1 MGKYYLGLDM
11 GTDSVGWAVTDEEFN
26 IVRKGG
32 KSLWGVRLFDAAN
45 PAAERRMNR
54 TNRRR
59 LQRRRQRIT
68 LLQEIFFDEVNKV
81 DPMFF
86 RKLELS
92 KYHFEDRQQYFSSK
106 TLLFNDDGFTDKEY
120 FKRYPTIYHL
130 RKALIEEDKKFDIR
144 LIYLAIHH
152 LIKYRGNFLM
162 DGDFDINGDQF
173 ENQLTTVNEVIKT
186 INSETELDSNKV
198 EIGLFDTEKAGEI
211 RDAFIN
217 GVGIKRTEEEL
228 LKVMPTKSDYFKKV
242 ICKLLSGGTVKCKD
256 IFDGSEKEYETD
268 KISFSSDFDETFEKV
283 CEENSEDR
291 LHCELLKELY
301 NLYSILTLKKLLN
314 NCEYLC
320 DAMCNIYDE
329 HKKDLQELKAYVN
342 ENCPE
347 KKDRIFR
354 ECKKDLNNYAKY
366 VGSNSVGGEVKR
378 FSKCSA
384 EDFYRFLKKEL
395 DIEKVSKNDEYLS
408 KISEKMNNGTFL
420 QKQNSTGNGIFP
432 YQLNKK
438 ELKKIIENQSK
449 YYSFFQEYDEENEI
463 STEGKIISLLE
474 FKIPYYVGPLNGNKD
489 SNYWMKRSEE
499 GKIYP
504 WNFDK
509 KVDKAKSAEEFIRRM
524 QNKCTY
530 LHDKFTL
537 PKDSIIFQKYVM
549 YNTLNKMNINDKPI
563 TVEQKKSVID
573 DLFNKKIVKKKD
585 LEEYVKEKYDN
596 GILTTSTG
604 KPIEA
609 IQFNQK
615 SLLDFNRIFGEQ
627 YVKDNLDTIEDII
640 RDIAIFEDKDIL
652 VKRLRTEYNIQDENK
667 IKQIKKLK
675 YSGFARLS
683 KELLCD
689 LKIEME
695 KVDTGELIDAS
706 IMYLLENT
714 NMNFMEILN
723 YDDQNGKKP
732 FIELINAEND
742 DNNAD
747 NVEDFISKQYVSP
760 GMKRALIQAYKII
773 DEIETKI
780 LKQKIDTYFIE
791 STRTDKSE
799 KGDKGRKNSR
809 LDDLKAKYKEIKDIC
824 ETEKLEELRN
834 QLDKDSDADKYRSD
848 KLYLY
853 LLQMGKSMYSQK
865 PIEMKDLY
873 DTSVCDI
880 DHIVPQSIL
889 KDDSIENRVLVFQD
903 ENREKRNIYPIPEKF
918 RTSKQIAF
926 YKNLKKYGLIGE
938 KKYNLLTRNTELT
951 EDEINK
957 FEARQLV
964 YTSQSVKALAETLR
978 KYKGVE
984 DSNIV
989 LVKGERVSEFRK
1001 ENDILKCR
1009 SINDLHHA
1017 YDAYLNVV
1025 VGQCLYKSGGNRL
1038 VTRSAK
1044 LKEYVGKVK
1053 EQIQKSNYRH
1063 DILVTTRQY
1072 VGSSIMNK
1080 ISIQPNKD
1088 NGSSNAKELYPLKNS
1103 GEIRMDPEKYGGYT
1117 ALSNGYY
1124 CVVKSKDKKGNV
1136 ITSIEPMQTIF
1147 VKVDAPIEEKE
1158 KYLREEVGLIDPKI
1172 QKDKDGK
1179 YIDNLKINFIIENGN
1194 SRYCITGK
1202 TADYLVIKCI
1212 SEPYYSNEFIH
1223 SAKKIDKILG
1233 KITENK
1239 LKIEKENFEKI
1250 KEKIKVTGDGK
1261 TVIVNTAN
1269 GYTVK
1274 EDELLTDSEIIAVYD
1289 ALIQQMGKNIYE
1301 AYSNLKSIYKEL
1313 INQKDLFLKL
1323 NIFEKIKV
1331 VTEIIKLLSCKR
1343 FSADLRLIGLKEKS
1357 GVLTLGKKN
1366 FKGCIVTESITG
1378 FYKKVIFDGGK

>member
-1 MGKYYLGLDM
+1 
-11 GTDSVGWAVTDEEFN
+11 
-26 IVRKGG
+26 
-32 KSLWGVRLFDAAN
+32 
-45 PAAERRMNR
+45 
-54 TNRRR
+54 
-59 LQRRRQRIT
+59 
-68 LLQEIFFDEVNKV
+68 
-81 DPMFF
+81 
-86 RKLELS
+86 
-92 KYHFEDRQQYFSSK
+92 
-106 TLLFNDDGFTDKEY
+106 
-120 FKRYPTIYHL
+120 
-130 RKALIEEDKKFDIR
+130 
-144 LIYLAIHH
+144 
-152 LIKYRGNFLM
+152 
-162 DGDFDINGDQF
+162 
-173 ENQLTTVNEVIKT
+173 
-186 INSETELDSNKV
+186 
-198 EIGLFDTEKAGEI
+198 
-211 RDAFIN
+211 
-217 GVGIKRTEEEL
+217 
-228 LKVMPTKSDYFKKV
+228 
-242 ICKLLSGGTVKCKD
+242 
-256 IFDGSEKEYETD
+256 
-268 KISFSSDFDETFEKV
+268 
-283 CEENSEDR
+283 
-291 LHCELLKELY
+291 
-301 NLYSILTLKKLLN
+301 
-314 NCEYLC
+314 
-320 DAMCNIYDE
+320 
-329 HKKDLQELKAYVN
+329 
-342 ENCPE
+342 
-347 KKDRIFR
+347 
-354 ECKKDLNNYAKY
+354 
-366 VGSNSVGGEVKR
+366 
-378 FSKCSA
+378 
-384 EDFYRFLKKEL
+384 
-395 DIEKVSKNDEYLS
+395 
-408 KISEKMNNGTFL
+408 
-420 QKQNSTGNGIFP
+420 
-432 YQLNKK
+432 
-438 ELKKIIENQSK
+438 
-449 YYSFFQEYDEENEI
+449 
-463 STEGKIISLLE
+463 
-474 FKIPYYVGPLNGNKD
+474 
-489 SNYWMKRSEE
+489 MKRSEE

-509 KVDKAKSAEEFIRRM
+509 KVDKANSAKEFIRRM

-563 TVEQKKSVID
+563 TVEQKKDIID
-573 DLFNKKIVKKKD
+573 NLFNKQMVKKKD
-585 LEEYVKEKYDN
+585 LEDYVKEHKYGKLSTSN
-596 GILTTSTG
+596 GN
-604 KPIEA
+604 PIEA

-627 YVKDNLDTIEDII
+627 YVKENLDTIEDII
-640 RDIAIFEDKDIL
+640 RDIVIFEDKDIL
-652 VKRLRTEYNIQDENK
+652 VKRLRSEYNIQDENK

-695 KVDTGELIDAS
+695 KVDTGELLDVS

-723 YDDQNGKKP
+723 YGDQNGKKP

-742 DNNAD
+742 VNKSDSI
-747 NVEDFISKQYVSP
+747 EDFISEQYVSP

-773 DEIETKI
+773 DEIENKI

-791 STRTDKSE
+791 STRTDKAE
-799 KGDKGRKNSR
+799 KGNKGRKNSR
-809 LDDLKAKYKEIKDIC
+809 LDDLKAKYKEIENIC
-824 ETEKLEELRN
+824 ELEKLDKLKN
-834 QLDKDSDADKYRSD
+834 QLDKDDDADKYRSD

-853 LLQMGKSMYSQK
+853 YLQMGKSMYSQK
-865 PIEMKDLY
+865 TIDIADVYAGK
-873 DTSVCDI
+873 CDI

-889 KDDSIENRVLVFQD
+889 KDDSIENRVLVLQE
-903 ENREKRNIYPIPEKF
+903 ENREKKNIYPIPEKF
-918 RTSKQIAF
+918 RSSKQIAF

-951 EDEINK
+951 EDDINK

-964 YTSQSVKALAETLR
+964 YTSQSVKALADTLR

-1124 CVVKSKDKKGNV
+1124 CVVKSMDKKGNV

-1147 VKVDAPIEEKE
+1147 VKVDAPIEKKE
-1158 KYLREEVGLIDPKI
+1158 KYLREEVKLIEPKI
-1172 QKDKDGK
+1172 QKDNDGK

-1194 SRYCITGK
+1194 SRYCISGK
-1202 TADYLVIKCI
+1202 TTDYLVIKCI
-1212 SEPYYSNEFIH
+1212 TEPYYSNEFIH
-1223 SAKKIDKILG
+1223 SVKKIDKIIN

-1239 LKIEKENFEKI
+1239 LKIEKGNFEKI
-1250 KEKIKVTGDGK
+1250 KEKIKVTDDGK

-1269 GYTVK
+1269 GYSVK
-1274 EDELLTDSEIIAVYD
+1274 KDELLCDSEIIDVYD
-1289 ALIQQMGKNIYE
+1289 ELIQQMNKSVYD
-1301 AYSNLKSIYKEL
+1301 AYSNLKNIQIEL
-1313 INQKDLFLKL
+1313 IKRRGIFINL
-1323 NIFEKIKV
+1323 NVFEKMKTISEV
-1331 VTEIIKLLSCKR
+1331 IKLLSCNR
-1343 FSADLRLIGLKEKS
+1343 FTADLTFIGMKS
-1357 GVLTLGKKN
+1357 GCGNLKINKKD